1 MPRGRARGY
10 DDQREQILARASK
23 LFARRGYTATSMNE
37 VAEACGVSKPS
48 LYHYFRDKQQLL
60 LEIAAAHVAR
70 LEALVEEVGAET
82 HEPEGRVRRLI
93 TAFLEVYAGAQAEH
107 RVLTED
113 VRFLPPAD
121 RRRVL
126 DGERKVVAAFAD
138 AIAEARPELRTH
150 ELDKPLTMLLFGM
163 MNWMFTWLKPRG
175 ELSHADMAPVVA
187 DLFFGGLGAVRAPG
201 EPAHPLSAHAQRRHR
216 MPHPAKLVV
225 AIGLAAAAT
234 LVNADINVGVTV
246 SATGPAASLGIPEKN
261 TIALMPQTIGGQKVN
276 YIVLDDASDTT
287 TAVAN
292 ASKLITE
299 SKVDIVLGS
308 TTTPNSLAMI
318 DVAAESQTP
327 MISMAASST
336 IVEPVDAKRRWIF
349 KTPQNDIMMSLAIA
363 THMQL
368 RGIKTVGF
376 IGFNDAYGE
385 GWFRE
390 FSKVASVKGLTIVAS
405 ERYSRTDTSV
415 TGQVLKLVSAKPD
428 AILIAASGTP
438 AVLPQRTLKERG
450 YAGQYYQTH
459 GVANNDFLRVGGKDV
474 EGTYL
479 PAGPVLVAA
488 QLPPNNPVR
497 ASALDY
503 IAKYEAANG
512 KGSVSTF
519 GAHAWDAGRL
529 MSAAAAV
536 ALKTAQPGTPAF
548 RAALRDA
555 LEKVSELHGA
565 HGVFNMSP
573 TDHLGLDQR
582 ARVMVKIENGTW
594 KYQP

>member
-1 MPRGRARGY
+1 
-10 DDQREQILARASK
+10 
-23 LFARRGYTATSMNE
+23 
-37 VAEACGVSKPS
+37 
-48 LYHYFRDKQQLL
+48 
-60 LEIAAAHVAR
+60 
-70 LEALVEEVGAET
+70 
-82 HEPEGRVRRLI
+82 
-93 TAFLEVYAGAQAEH
+93 
-107 RVLTED
+107 
-113 VRFLPPAD
+113 
-121 RRRVL
+121 
-126 DGERKVVAAFAD
+126 
-138 AIAEARPELRTH
+138 
-150 ELDKPLTMLLFGM
+150 ML
-163 MNWMFTWLKPRG
+163 
-175 ELSHADMAPVVA
+175 
-187 DLFFGGLGAVRAPG
+187 
-201 EPAHPLSAHAQRRHR
+201 
-216 MPHPAKLVV
+216 HPAKLVV
-225 AIGLAAAAT
+225 AIGLAAAAS
-234 LVNADINVGVTV
+234 LVQADINVGVTV

-292 ASKLITE
+292 TRKLITE
-299 SKVDIVLGS
+299 NKVDIVLGS
-308 TTTPNSLAMI
+308 TTSPNSLAMI

-336 IVEPVDAKRRWIF
+336 IVEPVDAKKRWVF

-363 THMQL
+363 THMQQ

-390 FSKVASVKGLTIVAS
+390 FSKVAPVKGLTIIAS

-415 TGQVLKLVSAKPD
+415 TGQVLKLVAAKPD
-428 AILIAASGTP
+428 AILVAASGTP
-438 AVLPQRTLKERG
+438 AALPQRTLKERG

-488 QLPPNNPVR
+488 QLPPNFPVR

-503 IAKYEAANG
+503 IAKYEAAHG

-519 GAHAWDAGRL
+519 GAHAWDAGLL
-529 MSAAAAV
+529 MSSAAAV
-536 ALKTAQPGTPAF
+536 ALRTAQPGTPAF

-555 LEKVSELHGA
+555 LEKVSELRGT

-573 TDHLGLDQR
+573 SDHLGLDQR